1 MAVTQVKTNEL
12 HCGANVTGVAYG
24 TAGLETALQA
34 AASRDREF
42 TMDTMSSYGRR
53 ETPGYSRSISA
64 IILTLA
70 LFAGVGFLVYTSL
83 FA

>member
-1 MAVTQVKTNEL
+1 
-12 HCGANVTGVAYG
+12 
-24 TAGLETALQA
+24 
-34 AASRDREF
+34 
-42 TMDTMSSYGRR
+42 MDTMSSYGRR